1 MPTYFG
7 QLIKLIRVILA
18 KNFPFINVIY
28 NAKSQFEKISRYE
41 KNVPASNPAL
51 LLKQI
56 EVTILKLDWNASA
69 HENEIPKNVK
79 KKLKC
84 QKLLC

>member
-1 MPTYFG
+1 MLTYSG
-7 QLIKLIRVILA
+7 KLIKQIRVILA
-18 KNFPFINVIY
+18 KNFPFITVIY

-51 LLKQI
+51 LLK
-56 EVTILKLDWNASA
+56 LDWNASA

-84 QKLLC
+84 